1 MSKANTAQVER
12 ATVDSGN
19 NSRAQAQVSA
29 RTARAW
35 GVADGQPVRLLS
47 ERACSTV
54 ARLEV
59 KPGLAGSGIHL
70 DRHVR
75 RALKAHLNDSVQ
87 VEPVDLNTLSMLE
100 LTPAVDV
107 STAHDLIP
115 HIRTTLMEMQVPLAK
130 GSVVYL
136 TFPHSGGGTTYVVH
150 KLAEAPG
157 VVGPDTKI
165 HLHFADSHT
174 PEGAFDVTF
183 EDIGG
188 LDREIRLVR
197 ELVQL
202 PLQFPY
208 SYRQLGIQAPRG
220 ILFHGPAGSGKTHL
234 ARAVANEI
242 NARFYYINGP
252 DILGAY
258 AGETE
263 ANLKRM
269 FAEAAHHAP
278 SIIFIDEVDAI
289 APRRGQSGAHSDT
302 RVVGLMLTLM
312 DGLTKVDSVVV
323 IGTTN
328 RVDSVDPALRRPG
341 RFDRELFF
349 VPPSEHGR
357 RQILEVHTREMPLE
371 ESAEQALDS
380 LSQRTAGFVGADL
393 MELCREAGLNALRRN
408 TVGIRDVLG
417 AVHLPEGRI
426 TVNRDD
432 FEQALEW
439 IKPSAMRETLLSA
452 PSGSWDQIAGLEPV
466 KARLKRLVG
475 EALSENKTSLGILLW
490 GPSGT
495 GKTML
500 ARALAREFS
509 ANFIPVEGPELFT
522 QWVGESEEAVRHV
535 FRIARQVA
543 PAIVFFDHLDAIAPV
558 RGNQPQG
565 TYTTERVVNQLL
577 AEMDGI
583 EPRRRVVVLGATD
596 RRDLIDPSL
605 LRPGRL
611 GTYIHVP
618 LPDAAARKALVRMH
632 LRAESPKA
640 VRRADEIAAKA
651 ARKTE
656 GLSGA
661 DIVHLCHEARLLAEE
676 EAPASGKQEI
686 SWKHFQAALATQ
698 TSQANPAAGTER
710 KKKPAS
716 R

>member
-1 MSKANTAQVER
+1 MSTLQVER
-12 ATVDSGN
+12 ATVDSGA
-19 NSRAQAQVSA
+19 NSRALAQVSA
-29 RTARAW
+29 ETARAL
-35 GVADGQPVRLLS
+35 GAAAGQAVRLLS

-59 KPGLAGSGIHL
+59 KSGLQKNSIHL
-70 DRHVR
+70 DRHIR
-75 RALKAHLNDSVQ
+75 RALKAHLNDPVQ
-87 VEPVDLNTLSMLE
+87 VEPVELNTLSMLE

-115 HIRTTLMEMQVPLAK
+115 HIRATLHASQVPLAK

-136 TFPHSGGGTTYVVH
+136 TFPHSSGGTTYVVH
-150 KLAEAPG
+150 KLDEAPG
-157 VVGPDTKI
+157 LVGPDTKI

-174 PEGAFDVTF
+174 PEGAFEVTF

-202 PLQFPY
+202 PLQFPH

-234 ARAVANEI
+234 ARALANEI

-289 APRRGQSGAHSDT
+289 TPRRGQTGAHSDT

-349 VPPSEHGR
+349 APPSEQGR
-357 RQILEVHTREMPLE
+357 RQILEIHTREMPLE
-371 ESAEQALDS
+371 ESAEQSLDS

-408 TVGIRDVLG
+408 AVGIRDVLG
-417 AVHLPEGRI
+417 AVHLPDERI
-426 TVNRDD
+426 TVSGSD
-432 FEQALEW
+432 FEKALEW

-475 EALSENKTSLGILLW
+475 EALSEDKTGLGILLW

-509 ANFIPVEGPELFT
+509 ANFIPIEGPELFT

-577 AEMDGI
+577 AELDGI

-611 GTYIHVP
+611 GMHIHVP
-618 LPDAAARKALVRMH
+618 LPDAAARKALVQMCMGT
-632 LRAESPKA
+632 ESPDA
-640 VRRADEIAAKA
+640 GRHANEIATKA
-651 ARKTE
+651 ARKTD
-656 GLSGA
+656 GFSGA
-661 DIVHLCHEARLLAEE
+661 DMVQLCHEAKISAEE
-676 EAPASGKQEI
+676 ESGASGKRQVI
-686 SWKHFQAALATQ
+686 WKHFQAALAAR
-698 TSQANPAAGTER
+698 TSQTIPVAGTKRR
-710 KKKPAS
+710 KRPAS
-716 R
+716 K